1 MTPRALAAAAALVFA
16 LPLVLVQGG
25 PAEADADIVVRPF
38 DEGAFSW
45 TEVLQDSVAR
55 SAARSYSARMV
66 IVNLQPGGP
75 HLTEVEV
82 RHGPGGRMQVGRAES
97 WLVGRGGNE
106 SFFFDSDAG
115 ELLQL
120 GRVEQIAVS
129 LEDVARKYDVSV
141 AGRAD
146 LDSGPALVVTFT
158 EIDGGTLRER
168 LFVDDAT
175 GLVVR
180 RETYVADR
188 RPVRV
193 VALTDLDVE
202 GVRLDMPAPPEAV
215 EFGHREA
222 LSAEGMETLGVTGWE
237 VPDSL
242 PGGFDLAAGFALPAS
257 DSGAI
262 HLVYSDGLY
271 VLSLYELHGH
281 MAPEAAEGA
290 VAYRSGEMHVYRW
303 PGSEPERMVWSGAG
317 RTFTAVTD
325 APMDTALQA
334 IAALPSDP
342 PDRFRDRLGRGFTR
356 IGRWLW
362 PFD

>member
-16 LPLVLVQGG
+16 LPLVLAQARAQ
-25 PAEADADIVVRPF
+25 AEGDIEVRPF
-38 DEGAFSW
+38 ADGTFSW
-45 TEVLQDSVAR
+45 TEVLQDSAVR
-55 SAARSYSARMV
+55 SAARAYSARMLV
-66 IVNLQPGGP
+66 VNLAPGGP
-75 HLTEVEV
+75 HLTEVEL
-82 RHGPGGRMQVGRAES
+82 RQGPGGRLQVGRAES
-97 WLVGRGGNE
+97 WLVGRGGSQ
-106 SFFFDSDAG
+106 SFFLDADAG
-115 ELLQL
+115 QLLQL
-120 GRVEQIAVS
+120 GRVERVDVGLQ
-129 LEDVARKYDVSV
+129 DVANKYDVDV
-141 AGRAD
+141 TGRAD
-146 LDSGPALVVTFT
+146 LDSGPALAVTFT
-158 EIDGGTLRER
+158 EREGGSLRER

-175 GLVVR
+175 GIVVR
-180 RETYVADR
+180 RETYQADG

-193 VALTDLDVE
+193 VALAELDVE

-215 EFGHREA
+215 ELGHREP
-222 LSAEGMETLGVTGWE
+222 LSERGIDTLGVTGWD
-237 VPDSL
+237 VPRHL

-257 DSGAI
+257 DGGAI

-281 MAPEAAEGA
+281 MAPEAVDDA
-290 VAYRSGEMHVYRW
+290 VAYRSGDMHVYRW
-303 PGSEPERMVWSGAG
+303 PGSEPERMVWTGAG

-342 PDRFRDRLGRGFTR
+342 PDRFRDRLGRGFAR